1 MSLLPRTSLAPDP
14 SKLQANLQELT
25 STADALNDLSD
36 RLTKQ
41 VAEIEAAV
49 NKLNLGITANVEVES
64 WADEKGL
71 QWETWRLAYGKNGG
85 GRWGFFVQH
94 LSGTRNFPEADSLE
108 QSAFH
113 DLSRDR
119 RLRAVEKIPLLLE
132 ALVARSKK
140 VASELSGK
148 LTYAQSVA
156 ASFSPASP
164 EMPKK

>member
-1 MSLLPRTSLAPDP
+1 MGVLHNPYKP
-14 SKLQANLQELT
+14 
-25 STADALNDLSD
+25 
-36 RLTKQ
+36 
-41 VAEIEAAV
+41 
-49 NKLNLGITANVEVES
+49 
-64 WADEKGL
+64 
-71 QWETWRLAYGKNGG
+71 
-85 GRWGFFVQH
+85 VQ
-94 LSGTRNFPEADSLE
+94 TPI
-108 QSAFH
+108 
-113 DLSRDR
+113 DR